1 MQNPSSSVS
10 SGTISP
16 AIVGSDKGAKEVYI
30 VGGMVLILAVAIGA
44 VWLYSGQSQSYV
56 SKPSTETLSNTQ
68 VTNVLKASTIP
79 PVEPIVQNQSV
90 PAASAKS
97 DSIHTDIYFEV
108 GRKGLTDDAKA
119 ILATQA
125 DVAKHDPDLG
135 ILVQGYTDQQGSA
148 SYNMKLG
155 MKRAETV
162 KAELMSAGVA
172 EQQIKVVSLGKDGVL
187 CLDSSDVCRNMNRRV
202 HLEIRTIGK
211 DHMMLPTVATEPK
224 TTAPIQSADDQGAN
238 TDGHGSLADTLLP
251 SLADPSATD
260 PSPLGTDLASGSYP
274 ATSLTL
280 EETESLPGSGQPTES
295 FTLYNSHYRGQRC
308 CTLALAHRSFVC
320 ASVCYSLLFR
330 S

>member
-1 MQNPSSSVS
+1 MQKPSSSVS
-10 SGTISP
+10 SGNISP
-16 AIVGSDKGAKEVYI
+16 AIVGPSKDTKEVYVI
-30 VGGMVLILAVAIGA
+30 GGVVLGLAVVIGA
-44 VWLYSGQSQSYV
+44 FWYYSGQDQSFA
-56 SKPSTETLSNTQ
+56 SKTSAETLTNAQ
-68 VTNVLKASTIP
+68 VTNVLKTGTTTPI
-79 PVEPIVQNQSV
+79 EPIVHNQIL
-90 PAASAKS
+90 PASSYKS

-125 DVAKHDPDLG
+125 DLAKHDPDLG

-162 KAELMSAGVA
+162 EAELMSAGVA

-224 TTAPIQSADDQGAN
+224 TTEPIQSADDQGAN
-238 TDGHGSLADTLLP
+238 TDDHGSIADNLLP
-251 SLADPSATD
+251 SLADPSAPD
-260 PSPLGTDLASGSYP
+260 SSPLTTDTASGS
-274 ATSLTL
+274 
-280 EETESLPGSGQPTES
+280 
-295 FTLYNSHYRGQRC
+295 
-308 CTLALAHRSFVC
+308 
-320 ASVCYSLLFR
+320 
-330 S
+330 